1 MFKKFQNIQS
11 EIGINKQ
18 FFHVSK
24 AGVQDFWI
32 GAWNG
37 PGGSGWLQWSDGS
50 SVQYDQL
57 PLDQERYHQKTQ
69 LLLPYKSH

>member
-1 MFKKFQNIQS
+1 M
-11 EIGINKQ
+11 
-18 FFHVSK
+18 
-24 AGVQDFWI
+24 QDFWI

-57 PLDQERYHQKTQ
+57 PLDQEHYHQKTQ
-69 LLLPYKSH
+69 LLLPYQSH